1 MLAVAAIAPTRRA
14 LAELLAEARARTV
27 LLAGSL
33 DDRALAFQPTPEVR
47 SVLSELDR
55 IVRYEQQLLL
65 DDSDHEH
72 QAPGSYDD
80 WFDRMTEVRERVLQ
94 QLEPADLGEGSPA
107 AERYRRVLEHEYRR
121 GESILETLQL
131 LGELYTPVQ
140 ERPLPRGRRLADP
153 GIMARFPGGTV
164 EVGASAELSP
174 WPEERPVQ
182 RLQIAPF
189 WIDVMPVSNGDF
201 MTFMG
206 EGGYT
211 TRELWSDEG
220 WHWIHESHVSMPQHW
235 LWQDGVWWSR
245 CMGREAPVDFTRPV
259 CHVSWFEAEAF
270 ARFVGKRLP
279 TELEWEAAA
288 SWDPETQTR
297 RRYPW
302 GNMPPSAHVANLD
315 QLAYGPSS
323 AGAFPGNTSPVGCY
337 GMIGDVWEWTDS
349 HFEPYTGGEPV
360 TLTLSGAKGKGAKLV
375 LRGGSW
381 ATRFGAIRAT
391 TRRPAR
397 PEARHM
403 FAGFRCARD
412 A

>member
-1 MLAVAAIAPTRRA
+1 MLAVGSITPTRRA
-14 LAELLAEARARTV
+14 LTELLAEARARTV

-33 DDRALAFQPTPEVR
+33 DDQALAFQPTPEVDT
-47 SVLSELDR
+47 VLSQLDR

-65 DDSDHEH
+65 NEPENQSPAASP
-72 QAPGSYDD
+72 QLPAPSSQLSALSSYDD

-94 QLEPADLGEGSPA
+94 QLEHSDVGDESA

-121 GESILETLQL
+121 GESILETLQS
-131 LGELYTPVQ
+131 LGDLYTPVEQ
-140 ERPLPRGRRLADP
+140 RPLPRGRRLADP

-164 EVGASAELSP
+164 EGGADAELSP
-174 WPEERPVQ
+174 WPEERPVH
-182 RLQIAPF
+182 RVQIEPF

-220 WHWIHESHVSMPQHW
+220 WQWAHESHVSMPQHW
-235 LWQDGVWWSR
+235 VWQDGVWWSR

-259 CHVSWFEAEAF
+259 CHVSCFEAEAF

-315 QLAYGPSS
+315 QLAYAPAS

-337 GMIGDVWEWTDS
+337 GMIGDVWEWTAS
-349 HFEPYTGGEPV
+349 RFEPHGP
-360 TLTLSGAKGKGAKLV
+360 KLV

-381 ATRFGAIRAT
+381 ATRSGAIRST
-391 TRRPAR
+391 TRRPA
-397 PEARHM
+397 PPDARHL

>member
-1 MLAVAAIAPTRRA
+1 MLAVGSITPTRRA

-27 LLAGSL
+27 LLVGSL
-33 DDRALAFQPTPEVR
+33 DDQALVLQPTLEVG

-55 IVRYEQQLLL
+55 IVRFEQQLLL
-65 DDSDHEH
+65 DESDDQSLAAE
-72 QAPGSYDD
+72 SYDA
-80 WFDRMTEVRERVLQ
+80 WFDRMTDVRERVLQ
-94 QLEPADLGEGSPA
+94 QLEQVDLDEGSAA
-107 AERYRRVLEHEYRR
+107 AERYRRVLEHEYRC
-121 GESILETLQL
+121 GESILETLQC
-131 LGELYTPVQ
+131 LGELYTPAQ

-153 GIMARFPGGTV
+153 GIMARFPGGKV
-164 EVGASAELSP
+164 EVGANAQLSP

-182 RLQIAPF
+182 RLEIEPF

-220 WHWIHESHVSMPQHW
+220 WQWIHESHVSMPQHW

-259 CHVSWFEAEAF
+259 CHVSWFEAGAF

-288 SWDPETQTR
+288 SWDPETQSR

-302 GNMPPSAHVANLD
+302 GSMPPSPHVANLD

-323 AGAFPGNTSPVGCY
+323 AGAFPGNISPVGCY
-337 GMIGDVWEWTDS
+337 GMIGDVWEWTAS
-349 HFEPYTGGEPV
+349 RFEPYPDGPGP
-360 TLTLSGAKGKGAKLV
+360 KLV

-381 ATRFGAIRAT
+381 ATRSGAIRST
-391 TRRPAR
+391 TRRPAP